1 MNYRIDLSPMAMTEI
16 DDAYS
21 WISQRS
27 RAGAVK
33 WYNKLD
39 KAIQG
44 LQTHPEQQPLAP
56 ESQFFIEKIR
66 QLIVGNKRYGYR
78 VLYTVS
84 GGVVHVHHV
93 RHGRQSPLNKYD
105 LSDVN

>member
-1 MNYRIDLSPMAMTEI
+1 MRYRMEMSPMAMTEI

-21 WISQRS
+21 WLLQRS
-27 RAGAVK
+27 QAGAMK
-33 WYNKLD
+33 WYNQLD

-44 LQTHPEQQPLAP
+44 LQTHPERNPLAP
-56 ESQFFIEKIR
+56 ESQFFLEKIR

-84 GGVVHVHHV
+84 DGVVRIHHV
-93 RHGRQSPLNKYD
+93 RHGRQSPLDKHD
-105 LSDVN
+105 FSDVK